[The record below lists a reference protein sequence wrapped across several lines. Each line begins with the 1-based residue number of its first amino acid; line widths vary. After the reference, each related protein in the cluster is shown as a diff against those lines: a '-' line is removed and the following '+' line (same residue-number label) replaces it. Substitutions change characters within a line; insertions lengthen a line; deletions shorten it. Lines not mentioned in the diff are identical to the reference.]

1 MDCDIFDI
9 LGCFRLELSLT
20 GDKTAQNYSKAVS
33 SLARFVESE
42 HTQIFSERLLS
53 NWISYLLQQ
62 GITPKVAL
70 YYLKVISSL
79 YNKGVKAGYWE
90 ASGIF
95 KSLKSKLSLYTPDE
109 DFLSKRLDQFHRVRK
124 IAQGGCNLTDREIL
138 AQDIFLTCIL
148 TGGKSPESVALLR
161 KEQIGDFIPEVA
173 EILER
178 NISPKRKYIFN
189 LGQSLLTGNQLSAK
203 VNGMFDDVFLS
214 RGINKYSSVDET
226 IINLWANIA
235 LANGFSAE
243 EIIACLGERPTA
255 DPIFT
260 LGEMTSINDADKH
273 VIISKVAKAI
283 MVNPQQW
290 FVMRLRPNVRYKQLE
305 DRLSVLNNEF
315 TNIQLFYP
323 CEEIKKRVRRK
334 LVSKQKPMIPDIVFF
349 KAKENEVNPLFHR
362 IGDIAWCYADN
373 SRPNFKYAVV
383 PRKAMERFQRAIGK
397 FTPDYEVGPIGSIT
411 PREGDRIEI
420 IGGLFSG
427 NEGVID
433 KVETK
438 SDSGNVIYRVT
449 FPDQQGIEWR
459 VSVDSRLVK
468 NVI

>member
-9 LGCFRLELSLT
+9 LDRFRSELSLT
-20 GDKTAQNYSKAVS
+20 GDKTAQNYSKAVA
-33 SLARFVESE
+33 SLARFAESE
-42 HTQIFSERLLS
+42 KTNIFSERLLT
-53 NWISYLLQQ
+53 NWICHLLQQ

-79 YNKGVKAGYWE
+79 YNKGVKTDSWE
-90 ASGIF
+90 PMEIF
-95 KSLKSKLSLYTPDE
+95 KTLKVKFSTFNLSE
-109 DFLSKRLDQFHRVRK
+109 DFQAKRLNHFTKLRR
-124 IAQGGCNLTDREIL
+124 IAQIAGSHKDESAIAYDVL
-138 AQDIFLTCIL
+138 LTCLL
-148 TGGKSPESVALLR
+148 TGGESPETVASLR
-161 KEQIGDFIPEVA
+161 KDQIENFIPEIA

-178 NISPKRKYIFN
+178 NISPKRKYVFD
-189 LGQSLLTGNQLSAK
+189 LGQSSLTENQLSIKA
-203 VNGMFDDVFLS
+203 NQMLS
-214 RGINKYSSVDET
+214 EVLSSNDIPKSGSVRET

-235 LANGFSAE
+235 LVNGISVS
-243 EIIACLGERPTA
+243 EIISCLGERPKA

-260 LGEMTSINDADKH
+260 LGERLTISDNDRQT
-273 VIISKVAKAI
+273 IISKVAKTVMI
-283 MVNPQQW
+283 NPQQW
-290 FVMRLRPNVRYKQLE
+290 FVMRLRPNIKYKQLE
-305 DRLSVLNNEF
+305 DRLSLLDDKF
-315 TNIQLFYP
+315 SKIQLFYP

-334 LVSKQKPMIPDIVFF
+334 LVSQQKPVIPDIVFF

-373 SRPNFKYAVV
+373 SRPNFKYAII

-411 PREGDRIEI
+411 PHEGDRIEI

-433 KVETK
+433 KIETN

-468 NVI
+468 NVV